1 MATFFLFGRY
11 TSDALKGI
19 SAKRT
24 AEATDLIKKIGGKVN
39 AAYALL
45 GKQDLVLIVEFPDVE
60 HAMKA
65 SIGLSKLTGIAFS
78 TSPALTVEEFDKLMV

>member
-1 MATFFLFGRY
+1 MATYFMFGRY

-24 AEATDLIKKIGGKVN
+24 VEAAELIKKIGGKVN

-45 GKQDLVLIVEFPDVE
+45 GRQDLVLIAEFPDVE

-65 SIGLSKLTGIAFS
+65 SIGLSKLTGIAFA
-78 TSPALTVEEFDKLMV
+78 TSPAVTVEEFDKLMA